1 MRRRSK
7 STIGNPDAKESDPD
21 AVGLEVGTQRIRQK
35 QHRLTTEEREL
46 LVAAY
51 RSGLTLDE
59 LAEAFNVHPATAANH
74 LKRRNVNRRGRR
86 LSTDD
91 VADIEAAYKKGLSLA
106 QIGRQ
111 FAVTP
116 TTINYWL
123 RKRGVALRPR
133 SGNAL

>member
-7 STIGNPDAKESDPD
+7 STVGDSDAHENDLD
-21 AVGLEVGTQRIRQK
+21 AVGLEIGTQRIRQK
-35 QHRLTTEEREL
+35 QTRLTTEDSEL

-51 RSGLTLDE
+51 LSGLTLDE
-59 LAEAFNVHPATAANH
+59 LAQAFNVHPATAANH

-86 LSTDD
+86 LTNDD
-91 VADIEAAYKKGLSLA
+91 VAAIEAAYKKGLSLA

-123 RKRGVALRPR
+123 RKQGVALRPR
-133 SGNAL
+133 TGNTL